1 MDEFGGVFGQV
12 HRECRV
18 AIYARVSTH
27 DQQTLPL
34 QLDAMREYARRRG
47 WSVVLDTEEVA
58 SGASKR
64 VERQRVL
71 AAARRREIDAILV
84 WRLDRWGRSLAD
96 LVSTLDELRSLDV
109 GFVSITEALD
119 LTTPS
124 GRAMAAMLSV
134 FAEFEREV
142 LRDRVRAGM
151 ASARVKGTRLGRP
164 RTSGPPPASLS
175 IWFDAGESVSSIA
188 RRLRVPRSR
197 VRRWIRQ
204 TPIALTVRHHPGQ
217 SD

>member
-1 MDEFGGVFGQV
+1 MDEFGGVFGQAS
-12 HRECRV
+12 RECRV

-27 DQQTLPL
+27 DQQTLPM
-34 QLDAMREYARRRG
+34 QRDAMREYARRRG
-47 WSVVLDTEEVA
+47 WLIVLAGEEVA

-71 AAARRREIDAILV
+71 DAARRREVDAVLV

-96 LVSTLDELRSLDV
+96 LVSTLDELRALDV

-119 LTTPS
+119 LTTPA

-142 LRDRVRAGM
+142 LRDRVRAGL
-151 ASARVKGTRLGRP
+151 ADARARGIPIGRP
-164 RTSGPPPASLS
+164 RASCPFPEQLFA
-175 IWFDAGESVSSIA
+175 WLNEGESVSSLA
-188 RRLRVPRSR
+188 RRIGVPRSR
-197 VRRWIRQ
+197 VRRWIASADASATRRGPESLA
-204 TPIALTVRHHPGQ
+204 T
-217 SD
+217 

>member
-1 MDEFGGVFGQV
+1 MDEFGGVFGQGG
-12 HRECRV
+12 RECGV

-34 QLDAMREYARRRG
+34 QLAAMREYARRRG
-47 WSVVLDTEEVA
+47 WLIVLDAEEVA

-71 AAARRREIDAILV
+71 DAARRREIDAILV

-119 LTTPS
+119 LTTPA

-142 LRDRVRAGM
+142 LRDRVRAGL
-151 ASARVKGTRLGRP
+151 ASARERGTRLGRP
-164 RTSGPPPASLS
+164 RSSGPPPEALLT
-175 IWFDAGESVSSIA
+175 WLNAGESVSSIA
-188 RRLRVPRSR
+188 RHLSVPRSQ
-197 VRRWIRQ
+197 VRRWIRR
-204 TPIALTVRHHPGQ
+204 TPIAPL
-217 SD
+217 